1 MTNSKFGDLIKQA
14 RKPENQISTQPDAP
28 PDPDVNLSIKVKL
41 SQRAHWASQAKLHN
55 LTITQVIIDA
65 LNQRFGTPPSS

>member
-14 RKPENQISTQPDAP
+14 RKPENQISPRPDAP